1 MRSETVEIE
10 RKFLV
15 RGALWRA
22 GVERSEQMEQ
32 GYLAQSEASGVA
44 FPGCQVRVRR
54 SGDCGELTIKSREAG
69 PSRREFEF
77 AIDAVKATALL
88 SVFCPGRVVKT
99 RHHLTFA
106 GEHWIVDEFA
116 GDNAGLVV
124 AEIELE
130 AADQSIEMPAWAGPE
145 VTFEPRF
152 YNAALVTCPFA
163 TWLDRDY
170 WLEIVEAC

>member
-1 MRSETVEIE
+1 MRSEGVEIE

-22 GVERSEQMEQ
+22 GIERSEQMEQ

-54 SGDCGELTIKSREAG
+54 SGDSGELTIKSREAG

-77 AIDAVKATALL
+77 AIDADNATALL
-88 SVFCPGRVVKT
+88 AAFCAVRIVKT

-106 GEHWIVDEFA
+106 REHWIVDEFA
-116 GDNAGLVV
+116 GENAGLTV
-124 AEIELE
+124 AEIELDSV
-130 AADQSIEMPAWAGPE
+130 DQSIELPAWAGLE
-145 VTFEPRF
+145 VTHVPRF

-170 WLEIVEAC
+170 WLEILKAC